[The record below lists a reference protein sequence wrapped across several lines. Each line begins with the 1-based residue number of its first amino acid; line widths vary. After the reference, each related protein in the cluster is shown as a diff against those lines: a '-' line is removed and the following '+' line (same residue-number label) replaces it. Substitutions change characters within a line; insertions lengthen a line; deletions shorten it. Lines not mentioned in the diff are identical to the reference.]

1 MTSRRFET
9 LAIYALVIVSM
20 WSPADALGGLAEPL
34 RYALFA
40 AISLMLVVRWHL
52 VGESKVPL
60 SADWALLIA
69 FLLYTSLSALW
80 SEGGLNAAIK
90 AVLIFIALAV
100 SISIVNARRMEDII
114 AVFYN
119 CMSGFLILSLLVVL
133 LFPDVGVETG
143 WELAGDWKGLAGQKN
158 ELGAISAL
166 VLVAALALPLR
177 RSRLAVP
184 GRFAMIAVAGLCL
197 ANSGSRGGQLIAAVG
212 IASLIGL
219 RLPGALQRLLLL
231 AAAVFSVPLVQLVL
245 ATVELTADQIGVL
258 GSTIDTSSR
267 TTIWFYGLDQ
277 LRGHLFFGFGVG
289 GFWTPA
295 RMTAFKDVHGW
306 VLDNFHNG
314 YITILIEGGLVGL
327 LLLLAAIA
335 FIVLLLLVA
344 VGRLRDAHLGVA
356 FAYTVMFLVSNL
368 VENQIGRSTSPIFIL
383 FLLVSFAIR
392 PHVARLLGRA
402 PQASPHPRPAP
413 RRAAVVAAEVALRPV
428 KF

>member
-9 LAIYALVIVSM
+9 MAIYALVIVSM

-100 SISIVNARRMEDII
+100 SISIANARRMEDII

-119 CMSGFLILSLLVVL
+119 CMSGFLVLSLLVVL
-133 LFPDVGVETG
+133 IFPDVGIETG

-158 ELGAISAL
+158 EFGAISAL

-231 AAAVFSVPLVQLVL
+231 AAVVFSVPLVQLVL
-245 ATVELTADQIGVL
+245 ATVQLTADQIGVL

-277 LRGHLFFGFGVG
+277 LRGHLFFGFGVD

-314 YITILIEGGLVGL
+314 YITILIEGGLAGL

-335 FIVLLLLVA
+335 FIMLLLLVA

-392 PHVARLLGRA
+392 PHAARLLGRA
-402 PQASPHPRPAP
+402 PPASPYPGPAP
-413 RRAAVVAAEVALRPV
+413 RPAAVVAGQVAVRPV